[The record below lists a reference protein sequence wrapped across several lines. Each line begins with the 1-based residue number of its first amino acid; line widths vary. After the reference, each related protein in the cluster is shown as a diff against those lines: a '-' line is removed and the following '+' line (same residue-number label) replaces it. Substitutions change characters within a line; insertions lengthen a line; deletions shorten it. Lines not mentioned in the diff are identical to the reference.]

1 MSFFSFPLFESHGRI
16 GWRRYNKHMRYPFC
30 ETCMSTL
37 KTHRRSG
44 FTLAELMVATV
55 VSAMVLVAIGTGVPV
70 AIETYTF
77 QDSTASVNQTLR
89 VLQQR
94 LRTEIGNAQTVQL
107 LNVENGFEIV
117 FPATDPNRRVVYQIA
132 EGTLYITRYTS
143 GGGPLGA
150 SIGPAQGITF
160 EGLKADLVTGLV
172 YDGSQF
178 VTEVKRVTLSL
189 DIIFDGVSRTMTVS
203 TSLRRNM

>member
-1 MSFFSFPLFESHGRI
+1 
-16 GWRRYNKHMRYPFC
+16 
-30 ETCMSTL
+30 MSTL

>member
-1 MSFFSFPLFESHGRI
+1 MNT
-16 GWRRYNKHMRYPFC
+16 RR
-30 ETCMSTL
+30 
-37 KTHRRSG
+37 KTTRRTG

-55 VSAMVLVAIGTGVPV
+55 VSAMVLAAIGTGVHV
-70 AIETYTF
+70 AIDAYTF
-77 QDSTASVNQTLR
+77 HDSTASVNQTLR

-107 LNVENGFEIV
+107 LNVENRFEIV

-143 GGGPLGA
+143 GGVPLGA

-178 VTEVKRVTLSL
+178 VTEVKRVTISL
-189 DIIFDGVSRTMTVS
+189 DIICDGVSRTMTVS